1 MDHPRYS
8 PDLAPCD
15 FWLFPKMK
23 ENLREQRF
31 KSEEDIISAAMEAI
45 RHLDKDAYVTA
56 FESWLRQMQK
66 CIDNGSCFTE

>member
-1 MDHPRYS
+1 
-8 PDLAPCD
+8 
-15 FWLFPKMK
+15 MK

-56 FESWLRQMQK
+56 FESWLRQKQK
-66 CIDNGSCFTE
+66 CIDEGSCFTE